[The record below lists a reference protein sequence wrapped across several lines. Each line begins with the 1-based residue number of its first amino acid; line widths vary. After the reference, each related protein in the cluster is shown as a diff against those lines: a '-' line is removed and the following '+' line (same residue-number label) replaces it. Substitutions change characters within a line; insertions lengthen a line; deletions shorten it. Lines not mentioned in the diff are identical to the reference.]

1 MKVYL
6 RRLKT
11 DTINDEE
18 RKITS
23 VIIEWEISYATN
35 PIADILLELI
45 KKTVKPND
53 LHDIHPTLK
62 VDKFVLK
69 FYFTTK
75 SFIKIKDENV
85 EYNPTILY
93 RLCMNAN
100 HRKSMHIQNK
110 INLLIL
116 NKWQEYSS
124 FLGEIVDFNKDRI
137 SMMEYDFHR
146 LYNNSKM
153 TNKGQ
158 I

>member
-116 NKWQEYSS
+116 KKWQECSS
-124 FLGEIVDFNKDRI
+124 FLGEIVDLNKGRI

-146 LYNNSKM
+146 LYNNGKM